1 MGQQDLQSKG
11 GDNAGIYSP
20 QEAMKKYANKS
31 KDDAPKRE
39 SDSEKIEK
47 YGGGVFGT
55 IAATIDTEINNKI
68 DSKIQNGKN
77 VVDRAKEIT
86 GNDDNEGSDEEE
98 AEELTPE
105 EQEAAEK
112 AEAERMEQLQKEY
125 IVNAAVI
132 KCDNSPNMSYAIIPV
147 SHGEYIQGK
156 AQLNIEDCKP
166 NTNIVSFKTC
176 QSTENPKVRE
186 AAKKVLEQAQDRTK
200 GFMDRVMDLF
210 AKPKEINVDEI
221 DDELVKQCAAEC
233 ECWFDG
239 DATWIDGKE
248 DVLIDGK
255 PALLGKCSAMC
266 GYGGNITFYT
276 SGQEE

>member
-1 MGQQDLQSKG
+1 MEEQG
-11 GDNAGIYSP
+11 GGNSGIYSP
-20 QEAMKKYANKS
+20 QEAIKKYANKS
-31 KDDAPKRE
+31 KNDTPKKE

-47 YGGGVFGT
+47 YGGGLLGT
-55 IAATIDTEINNKI
+55 IAATIDTEIHNKI
-68 DSKIQNGKN
+68 DSKIEDAEHIA
-77 VVDRAKEIT
+77 DRANEIT
-86 GNDDNEGSDEEE
+86 GNDEGEDSGEE
-98 AEELTPE
+98 AKEMTPE

-156 AQLNIEDCKP
+156 AQLNVEDCKP
-166 NTNIVSFKTC
+166 NVNIVSFKTC
-176 QSTENPKVRE
+176 QRTEKPKVRE
-186 AAKKVLEQAQDRTK
+186 AAKKVLENAQDRTK

-239 DATWIDGKE
+239 EATWIDGKE
-248 DVLIDGK
+248 DVLVDGK